1 MLHIDQKSL
10 HTMLNIKWC
19 HPKLMLV
26 IQRQFQKWRMS
37 KRPFEDTVDTGD
49 ARQERVTGPLEN
61 SKGCTAV
68 ATKGAEPSFKNP
80 HFQHSNVVGSKK
92 RPWKTLKQILAAEA
106 ALDWPEDAITYSSLE
121 APPSFLP
128 AKKYSDLSGV
138 EALYTD
144 PHTRLNYACPEEFSE
159 LRKLPSDIVQ
169 GYLALRKAT
178 TQLQ

>member
-1 MLHIDQKSL
+1 
-10 HTMLNIKWC
+10 
-19 HPKLMLV
+19 
-26 IQRQFQKWRMS
+26 MS
-37 KRPFEDTVDTGD
+37 KRPLEDTVDSGG
-49 ARQERVTGPLEN
+49 AQERVTVEN
-61 SKGCTAV
+61 SRTGTAV
-68 ATKGAEPSFKNP
+68 AQKGGEPSFKNP
-80 HFQHSNVVGSKK
+80 NFQHSNVVGSRK
-92 RPWKTLKQILAAEA
+92 RPWKTLKQVLAAEA

-121 APPSFLP
+121 APPSFVP

>member
-1 MLHIDQKSL
+1 
-10 HTMLNIKWC
+10 
-19 HPKLMLV
+19 
-26 IQRQFQKWRMS
+26 MS
-37 KRPFEDTVDTGD
+37 KRSLEDTVDTGD
-49 ARQERVTGPLEN
+49 AQLQERTAGEN
-61 SKGCTAV
+61 SRTGTSAV
-68 ATKGAEPSFKNP
+68 AQKGGEPSFKNP
-80 HFQHSNVVGSKK
+80 NFQHSNVVGLRK
-92 RPWKTLKQILAAEA
+92 RPWKTLKQVLAAEA

-121 APPSFLP
+121 APPSFVP

>member
-1 MLHIDQKSL
+1 
-10 HTMLNIKWC
+10 
-19 HPKLMLV
+19 
-26 IQRQFQKWRMS
+26 MS
-37 KRPFEDTVDTGD
+37 KRPLEDTVDTGD
-49 ARQERVTGPLEN
+49 AQQERVAVEN
-61 SKGCTAV
+61 SKVGTV
-68 ATKGAEPSFKNP
+68 AQKGGEPSFKNP
-80 HFQHSNVVGSKK
+80 NFQHSNVVGSRK
-92 RPWKTLKQILAAEA
+92 RPWKTLKQVLAAEA

>member
-1 MLHIDQKSL
+1 
-10 HTMLNIKWC
+10 
-19 HPKLMLV
+19 
-26 IQRQFQKWRMS
+26 MS
-37 KRPFEDTVDTGD
+37 KRPLEDTVDIGD
-49 ARQERVTGPLEN
+49 GQLLERVAVEN
-61 SKGCTAV
+61 SRTGTAAAQKG
-68 ATKGAEPSFKNP
+68 GEPSFKNP
-80 HFQHSNVVGSKK
+80 DFEHSNVVGLRK
-92 RPWKTLKQILAAEA
+92 RPWKTLKQVLAAEA

>member
-1 MLHIDQKSL
+1 
-10 HTMLNIKWC
+10 MLNIKWC
-19 HPKLMLV
+19 HPRPNSRLLKKV
-26 IQRQFQKWRMS
+26 SEWRMS
-37 KRPFEDTVDTGD
+37 KRPLEETVDTGD
-49 ARQERVTGPLEN
+49 AQLHEKVSVEN
-61 SKGCTAV
+61 SRTGTAV
-68 ATKGAEPSFKNP
+68 KGGEPSFKNP
-80 HFQHSNVVGSKK
+80 NFQHSNVVGARK
-92 RPWKTLKQILAAEA
+92 RPWKTLKQVLAAEA

-121 APPSFLP
+121 APPSFVP